1 MLDRTCVEG
10 KILQY
15 ILPIIIFTAI
25 AGLVAL
31 GLCVAA
37 TKFEVK
43 EDPLFV
49 QVKEIIGD
57 TNCGACGY
65 AGCAGYTKALT
76 TFEDGLGK
84 CRPMKQ
90 PAYDQ
95 IDKLLKEAKAEK
107 AVQTATTTAKPS
119 PTN

>member
-1 MLDRTCVEG
+1 MFV
-10 KILQY
+10 QY
-15 ILPIIIFTAI
+15 ILPIIIFTVV
-25 AGLVAL
+25 AGLIAL

-37 TKFEVK
+37 SKFEVK

-95 IDKLLKEAKAEK
+95 IDKILKEAKAERS
-107 AVQTATTTAKPS
+107 AVPAKPTQTNT
-119 PTN
+119 PTQA